1 MNVFF
6 PRSLLPFFL
15 AAIILFNPSP
25 SFSQTVKVN
34 TDSTTKTGNILQAE
48 ELMKQ
53 GVALGRE
60 KYFKKSIEKI
70 AMAIELVP
78 DNPELWY
85 NLGLSYFNL
94 SDYESAE
101 KAWKKSIAF
110 KSDHLDAHF
119 NLGLIYSRQKKDLE
133 AINAFAQ
140 CIQLNQD
147 ENAARSNLI
156 KHCLKFAESNLQ
168 ILQMKDP
175 AKAQIFKNELS
186 GLSNPQNVKGKHPL
200 ADQQIPGIGKN
211 FQQLLEIFQKIP
223 FQNRK

>member
-1 MNVFF
+1 MKI
-6 PRSLLPFFL
+6 SLPHPFVPIFL
-15 AAIILFNPSP
+15 ASTLLLSQIPCFAQAPSAQN
-25 SFSQTVKVN
+25 QTHQNSKVW
-34 TDSTTKTGNILQAE
+34 SQAE
-48 ELMKQ
+48 QLMKQ

-60 KYFKKSIEKI
+60 KNFKKSIEKI

-133 AINAFAQ
+133 AINAFAR
-140 CIQLNQD
+140 CLQLNQD

-156 KHCLKFAESNLQ
+156 KHCLKLAESNLQ

-175 AKAQIFKNELS
+175 AKARIFKNELS
-186 GLSNPQNVKGKHPL
+186 GLSNPQNGKGKHPL
-200 ADQQIPGIGKN
+200 ADQQIPGTGKN